1 MSNIVIIIL
10 IIKIEGNDMEFNF
23 SFSDSN
29 IDDIY
34 VPNALEFWAPIEER
48 PALNESEMSSILN
61 EGEVIESLH
70 VALPSF
76 LITSEE
82 EGFAYSPCFEL
93 DRYFIIAKLK
103 DSPYMIFYEEKRSS
117 PRMQKLMKEGFLKNR
132 SNYYLFDAFFDP
144 FFGGITPKYYLFQR
158 VSFETI
164 PDAMILFRD
173 LENEMPIENKIFMS

>member
-1 MSNIVIIIL
+1 
-10 IIKIEGNDMEFNF
+10 MEFNF
-23 SFSDSN
+23 AFSESDENN
-29 IDDIY
+29 IYFPD
-34 VPNALEFWAPIEER
+34 ALEFWAPIEER
-48 PALNESEMSSILN
+48 PALNESEMSSILS
-61 EGEVIESLH
+61 EDEVIDSLH

-76 LITSEE
+76 LITSEV

-103 DSPYMIFYEEKRSS
+103 ESPYMIFYEEKKSS
-117 PRMQKLMKEGFLKNR
+117 PRMQNLMKEGFLKNR

-144 FFGGITPKYYLFQR
+144 FFGAITPKYYLFQR

-173 LENEMPIENKIFMS
+173 LETDMPEENKIFIH